1 MARNKS
7 LGSKIRRAKR
17 MKQSQSIPNWV
28 TLKTNRRVRS
38 SPYSRRSWRNTRLK
52 RD

>member
-1 MARNKS
+1 MARNKN
-7 LGSKIRRAKR
+7 LGSKLRRAKR

-28 TLKTNRRVRS
+28 TIKTNRNMRS
-38 SPYSRRSWRNTRLK
+38 NPYSRRAWRNARLK

>member
-1 MARNKS
+1 MARNKN
-7 LGSKIRRAKR
+7 LGSKLRRAKR

>member
-7 LGSKIRRAKR
+7 LGSKLRRAKR

-28 TLKTNRRVRS
+28 TLKTNRNVKS
-38 SPYSRRSWRNTRLK
+38 SPYTNRTWRNKRLK

>member
-7 LGSKIRRAKR
+7 LGSKLRRAKR

-38 SPYSRRSWRNTRLK
+38 SPYSRRMWRNTRLK

>member
-1 MARNKS
+1 MARNKT

-17 MKQSQSIPNWV
+17 MKQGQSIPNWV
-28 TLKTNRRVRS
+28 ILRTNRRVRT
-38 SPYSRRSWRNTRLK
+38 SPYSRRAWRNTRLK